1 LLPQSRPARLILGVL
16 AALLLI
22 AVGSAGGYLYQ
33 SSRLPGD
40 NSADAGFARDMSL
53 HHAQAVEM
61 GMYAFQKSQD
71 SEIQILGY
79 DIATTQQYQIGEM
92 NAWLQDWGL
101 STTPPKGRM
110 SWMTEGTKAL
120 QANGLMPGMAT
131 ADDLTKLKSLSGK
144 DFDILFCQLMLRH
157 HLGGVHMA
165 DEALKLVTT
174 QEVKTLAQQIQQG
187 QELEITTLT
196 AKLKTLGAQP
206 L

>member
-1 LLPQSRPARLILGVL
+1 MLVAVLLL
-16 AALLLI
+16 AAG
-22 AVGSAGGYLYQ
+22 AASGYLFQ
-33 SSRLPGD
+33 TSRLPSD
-40 NSADAGFARDMSL
+40 NSADAGFVRDMSV

-92 NAWLQDWGL
+92 NAWLLDWGL

-110 SWMTEGTKAL
+110 AWMTEGTKAL
-120 QANGLMPGMAT
+120 QPDGLMPGMAT
-131 ADDLTKLKSLSGK
+131 SDEITKLKSLSGK

-165 DEALKLVTT
+165 DEALTLVK
-174 QEVKTLAQQIQQG
+174 QQNVKTLAGQIQQG

-196 AKLKTLGAQP
+196 AKLKSLGAQP
-206 L
+206 M

>member
-1 LLPQSRPARLILGVL
+1 MLVAVLLL
-16 AALLLI
+16 AAG
-22 AVGSAGGYLYQ
+22 AASGYLFQ
-33 SSRLPGD
+33 NSRLPGD
-40 NSADAGFARDMSL
+40 NSADAGFVRDMSV

-92 NAWLQDWGL
+92 NAWLLDWGL

-110 SWMTEGTKAL
+110 SWMTEGTKGL
-120 QANGLMPGMAT
+120 QADGLMPGMAT
-131 ADDLTKLKSLSGK
+131 SDELTKLKSLSGK
-144 DFDILFCQLMLRH
+144 DFDVLFCQLMLRH

-165 DEALKLVTT
+165 DEALTLVK
-174 QEVKTLAQQIQQG
+174 QQNVKTLAGQIQQG

>member
-1 LLPQSRPARLILGVL
+1 ML

>member
-1 LLPQSRPARLILGVL
+1 VLVAVLLL
-16 AALLLI
+16 AAG
-22 AVGSAGGYLYQ
+22 AASGYLFQ
-33 SSRLPGD
+33 NSRLPGD
-40 NSADAGFARDMSL
+40 NSADAGFVRDMSV

-92 NAWLQDWGL
+92 NAWLLDWGL

-110 SWMTEGTKAL
+110 SWMTEGTKGL
-120 QANGLMPGMAT
+120 QADGLMPGMAT
-131 ADDLTKLKSLSGK
+131 SDELTKLKSLSGK
-144 DFDILFCQLMLRH
+144 DFDVLFCQLMLRH

-165 DEALKLVTT
+165 DEALTLVK
-174 QEVKTLAQQIQQG
+174 QQNVKTLAGQIQQG